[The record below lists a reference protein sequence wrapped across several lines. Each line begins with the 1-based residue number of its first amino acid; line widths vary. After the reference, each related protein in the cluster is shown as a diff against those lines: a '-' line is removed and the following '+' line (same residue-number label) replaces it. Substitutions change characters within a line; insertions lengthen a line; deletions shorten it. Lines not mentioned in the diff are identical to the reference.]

1 MDIGVWPATGTM
13 DSLCNDLDK
22 WTSGLQDL
30 IAKLAPYADGF
41 QPVFAKVQNIVDRNP
56 FAVRKLRQQTE
67 ENRKQL
73 SGMEEELEKCP
84 DITAKF
90 EKENL
95 E

>member
-1 MDIGVWPATGTM
+1 MLTDFSP
-13 DSLCNDLDK
+13 SLPRFK
-22 WTSGLQDL
+22 
-30 IAKLAPYADGF
+30 I
-41 QPVFAKVQNIVDRNP
+41 
-56 FAVRKLRQQTE
+56 QQTE